1 MSSGKWRTGTIVA
14 AACVALCLLIGAVLL
29 FSTREGRAAGLTM
42 EEARGEVLKQYG
54 GEIIGSS
61 AQDGGYLVELRTEQ
75 GIYEVTVGGARGSV
89 DSIRL
94 LERFTGDEGTGVEPG
109 NSPSETAK
117 PSDSGSEASPV
128 PSSTPAATPI
138 ATPSPSGTG
147 GAGKPPTS
155 SPNGAGATTKPPTRT
170 PGGKPSSTSSVH
182 ITEEQA
188 ASLAL
193 AKVAGTVTDVDKDD
207 DNGVWYYYVDIETND
222 GREAEVQLNAASGAI
237 VSVAWDDDDDDD

>member
-1 MSSGKWRTGTIVA
+1 MMGMSSGKWKTGTIVA
-14 AACVALCLLIGAVLL
+14 ASCVAFCLLVGAVLL
-29 FSTREGRAAGLTM
+29 FSTREGRAARLTM
-42 EEARGEVLKQYG
+42 EEARSEVLKQYG

-61 AQDGGYLVELRTEQ
+61 AQDGGYLVELRTEH
-75 GIYEVTVGGARGSV
+75 GIYEVRVGEAKGSV
-89 DSIRL
+89 DEIRL
-94 LERFTGDEGTGVEPG
+94 LERFTGDGGMGEGPRPTGTA
-109 NSPSETAK
+109 PSETAK

-128 PSSTPAATPI
+128 PSTTPAATPNVKP
-138 ATPSPSGTG
+138 TPSPNGTG
-147 GAGKPPTS
+147 
-155 SPNGAGATTKPPTRT
+155 ATATPPTRT

-182 ITEEQA
+182 ITEERA